1 MAACDVKAD
10 VPMSPQDIW
19 EHVSDLSE
27 LGECLV
33 MHEAWRSELPAE
45 LSTGTQVVGAPRAKG
60 LRNRVTWTVTT
71 WDPPHRAALSGS
83 GKGGAKYTVTLTVSP
98 TKEGSNLGVRLDLG
112 GRALFGPVGA
122 GAARAVKGDVEKSL
136 KQFVQLYG
144 YARGA

>member
-1 MAACDVKAD
+1 MAAVDVKAD
-10 VPMSPQDIW
+10 VPMSPQDMW

-27 LGECLV
+27 LGEWLV

-45 LSTGTQVVGAPRAKG
+45 LSKGTQVVGVARAKG

-71 WDPPHRAALSGS
+71 WDPPHRVALLGS

-98 TKEGSNLGVRLDLG
+98 TKKGSNLGVRLELG

-122 GAARAVKGDVEKSL
+122 AAARAVKGDVEKSL
-136 KQFVQLYG
+136 KQFVELYG
-144 YARGA
+144 